1 MPSKARDAGL
11 NPALGINI
19 VSCLFFLMKRKLLD
33 IDDLKVFEGSE
44 GMFSIDELSQ
54 EEKVRLVD

>member
-1 MPSKARDAGL
+1 MRLIPFKDRVRLSGL
-11 NPALGINI
+11 PLI
-19 VSCLFFLMKRKLLD
+19 FLMKRMLLD
-33 IDDLKVFEGSE
+33 IDDLKVSEGSE